1 MITKELLLE
10 YKENSKSLWYFM
22 LEFSSKSHRCT
33 RLVKPIEVLVTNWD
47 KNNDYSLTLK
57 NKNKNLVFKN
67 YHVKYFLP
75 YLFETREECVEAYNA
90 VIQNQ
95 KDKLQHDYE
104 EKLRYLN
111 AKIEKL

>member
-1 MITKELLLE
+1 MITEELLSE
-10 YKENSKSLWYFM
+10 YRDDSESLWYVM